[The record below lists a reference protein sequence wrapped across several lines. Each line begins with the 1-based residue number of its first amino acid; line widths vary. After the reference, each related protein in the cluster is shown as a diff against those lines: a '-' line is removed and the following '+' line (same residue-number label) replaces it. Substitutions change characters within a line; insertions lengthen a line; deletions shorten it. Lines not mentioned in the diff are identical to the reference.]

1 MFFPYKDDN
10 PRILIPYVTYAI
22 LTVNVLVFIYQ
33 TFLMGPIAQQT
44 FALRFGFIPAYF
56 WGGDALEILEYNR
69 ELLGRFYPPSTWNVL
84 LQVRLLPGVVTLF
97 TSPFIHAGWLHI
109 IGNMIFLYVFADNVE
124 GALGHVRFSLF
135 YLLTAVAAGLL
146 HAALVSNS
154 MVPVVGASGAVS
166 GVLGGYLVRY
176 PRARIHVL
184 VFIVIFI
191 TTLRLPAMVVL
202 GFWFLIQAINGLVSL
217 QGQII
222 GGVAWFEHIGGF
234 AAGFSYM
241 VISGRGRKF
250 RLKQDEYF

>member
-10 PRILIPYVTYAI
+10 PRILIPYVTYTI
-22 LTVNVLVFIYQ
+22 LTVNVLVFVYQ
-33 TFLMGPIAQQT
+33 TFLMSPMAQQT
-44 FALRFGFIPAYF
+44 FTLRFGLIPAYF
-56 WGGDALEILEYNR
+56 WGGDARAILEYNR
-69 ELLGRFYPPSTWNVL
+69 ELLGQFYPPSTWNGL
-84 LQVRLLPGVVTLF
+84 FQVRLLPGLVTLF
-97 TSPFIHAGWLHI
+97 TSPFIHAGWMHI
-109 IGNMIFLYVFADNVE
+109 IGNMLFLYVFADNVE

-135 YLLTAVAAGLL
+135 YLLTALAAGLL
-146 HAALVSNS
+146 HLAVNSNS
-154 MVPVVGASGAVS
+154 MLPVVGASGAVS

-191 TTLRLPAMVVL
+191 TTLRLPATVVL
-202 GFWFLIQAINGLVSL
+202 GFWFLIQAINGFVSL
-217 QGQII
+217 QGQLI

-250 RLKQDEYF
+250 RFKQDEYY